1 MSMRVAIG
9 PIPSLT
15 LRERLLGTA
24 SVLRARRLVRR
35 GGVDDIA
42 QRLARII
49 DRGSRPATAAEADR
63 ADQVVCAV
71 RISYLTDRE
80 AVPRA
85 TAAALFCAWQG
96 TRVRWCWGVRTP
108 PPESTAWI
116 EAEGTDFGAAFN
128 VREAFTVLVSS
139 AGAAP

>member
-1 MSMRVAIG
+1 MRVAIG

-15 LRERLLGTA
+15 IRERILGTA
-24 SVLRARRLVRR
+24 SVLLARRLIGQ
-35 GGVDDIA
+35 GGVDGLA
-42 QRLARII
+42 QRLAGII
-49 DRGSRPATAAEADR
+49 ERGPRPATRAEAER

-71 RISYLTDRE
+71 RLSYLTERE

-85 TAAALFCAWQG
+85 TAAALLCAWQG

-108 PPESTAWI
+108 PAESTAWV
-116 EAEGTDFGAAFN
+116 EAEDVAFGAVFN

-139 AGAAP
+139 ADAAS